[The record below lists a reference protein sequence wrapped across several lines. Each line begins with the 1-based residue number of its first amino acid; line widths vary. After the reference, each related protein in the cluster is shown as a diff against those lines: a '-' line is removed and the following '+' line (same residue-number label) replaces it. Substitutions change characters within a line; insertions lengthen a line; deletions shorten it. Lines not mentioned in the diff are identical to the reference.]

1 VGSKYVGDCQMIVVI
16 DYGMGNL
23 HSVAKALEMA
33 GGDVVVSHKASDIR
47 KAERIVL
54 PGVGTFSEGMKSLK
68 ELNLIEVL
76 SEEVLKGGKPF
87 LGICLGMHLL
97 ANDGYENGHSTGL
110 GWISAEVKTFSL
122 KDKDLKVPHMG
133 WNDVSVLAEDSA
145 MFAGIHNQSDFY
157 FVHCCNFIAK
167 GNDMVVATYEYGDKF
182 VAAIQSKNIFAT
194 QFHPEKSQ
202 EDGLRLL
209 ENFIGWNP

>member
-1 VGSKYVGDCQMIVVI
+1 MIVVV

-97 ANDGYENGHSTGL
+97 ANDGYENEHSTGL

-157 FVHCCNFIAK
+157 FVHCCNFIAI